1 MPSTAEATPLMKPE
15 PNAVGSAVSSAS
27 RLNGAG
33 SSRGSATA
41 GRHLASLTRREREVF
56 ERVVIGMLNKQI
68 AAQLRI
74 TEKTVKAHRARV
86 MRKMRVRS
94 VAELA
99 RMAEKL
105 GTKAV

>member
-41 GRHLASLTRREREVF
+41 GRHLAARPVKPRFIAPVLVSGGTPVTQVIADSRRRKNPIASSGALHQP
-56 ERVVIGMLNKQI
+56 VVMQ
-68 AAQLRI
+68 
-74 TEKTVKAHRARV
+74 
-86 MRKMRVRS
+86 
-94 VAELA
+94 
-99 RMAEKL
+99 
-105 GTKAV
+105 